1 MMSNEYACNVA
12 VRVVLLCALLA
23 LTCTLRA
30 EWVAYGPPPDAASRC
45 SAAAESGI
53 GSFPGRAGAPR
64 TPPNRPAILNSCL
77 ETRLPASDPIRI
89 RELARSLDFDWRKCF
104 DFVRDNIL
112 FEPYFGFLRGAERT
126 LLDREGNDAD
136 QSLLLVTL
144 LRECGISA
152 TIMYE
157 PYAADGSSG
166 FVVPLSSATNP
177 GEGCSAAAWLGVDET
192 GTGSNIYE
200 RVSKK
205 MLAFQRPCWGMWFP
219 DSPRWLVRTD
229 HFWVAADIEGA
240 VVDLDPSFKPCVVRP
255 GRDAAADMGYS
266 RAALLVAAGG
276 TVGTSSAQSLSGAAV
291 DAALDGYAAE
301 LESVWTNANTSAAD
315 FIGAKTTAPHDAD
328 APTFPGAILSGAPI
342 DFFAQNDD
350 FKNSFR
356 AVATLSIDN
365 GSDSF
370 FLDEVGARTIW
381 MSYES
386 ETGGTLR
393 GVCSVDGEVFWDRTG
408 LSAGNDSLGVT
419 VALTNTFTSA
429 TYSLSRAAANIYALP
444 VGFGGDA
451 RGGMRRWA
459 AERFLEARAN
469 WGESDPRAVA
479 AALHFL
485 GVSWQS
491 QTAMSARLANGLA
504 DEECREFYSIGVAGQ
519 AGAPFVDMK
528 NSWNG
533 HVGGILKFHA
543 LTILR
548 SALEHAVLDQL
559 DGPDAPAA
567 STVKLLALANASGE
581 PVYLADANNWISVS
595 SVLSG
600 WPQAQMDSFAA
611 RIQSGASIL
620 LPQGTAMSVGLWNGR
635 GWMERI
641 ESGGTSWVN
650 MMISGG
656 LNGGNCGSSI
666 MAGEGRY
673 SDNARQMTISTS
685 PHGESTAA
693 DPVSLPSGALVSS
706 ARDLALNAGAPLA
719 WTRRYD
725 SRARH
730 SDGPLGRGWTHG
742 FAARIIETTDP
753 DAVFGGGSTSAAIPS
768 VVAHVVAHDL
778 VVSEADGGLSN
789 GERARRL
796 LLAALVA
803 DWWTRRTTG
812 ASATVD
818 LGDRALAFHR
828 RADGSYAPPPGV
840 SAELRIVDGELR
852 TGTLAERNG
861 PTYHF
866 DASNRL
872 SRVADISG
880 NETTLFYGPDG
891 LLSRVENGFGA
902 SFDVTW
908 SDGRIAS
915 VIDSAGRS
923 VSYAYDGAFL
933 TNVTDAAGESWS
945 MEYDPAT
952 GALAA
957 MSAPDGGET
966 VRSRYNSLVQV
977 TNQTDASGGV
987 WTFGYAAS
995 GGPCPV
1001 TADGRAASPLAAAWD
1016 EDPLGHRQVQS
1027 FDADG
1032 RVLSRMSRDG
1042 ALSSFAY
1049 DGHGH
1054 LVTNV
1059 DALGTIRTA
1068 EWDAND
1074 NLVRM
1079 VEGSGTLVRETS
1091 FAYDVSNRLVSVTNA
1106 LGGVTEFAYDAH
1118 GRVTRILFADGT
1130 SVEREWTGNG
1140 LLSSSSIHNSQFT
1153 ILNSSYAYTEAGL
1166 PASRTT
1172 TGQGLPPEGI
1182 VESFAW
1188 DSAGNLVSFTDG
1200 EGRTTSF
1207 SYDPCGRLVSRTNAL
1222 GGVTAYAYS
1231 ASGFL
1236 TNVTDAAGRSIAIR
1250 RTPSGKVAAV
1260 VFPDGSLSTNIYD
1273 AADRLVAS
1281 TNARGSVVSLSLD
1294 AEGRVVSRT
1303 TAAGTSGVAYNLL
1316 GLPVAATNAAGETA
1330 SFAYDA
1336 LSRLASCTNGL
1347 GFAWEMER
1355 DILGRL
1361 VLVRNPLGKAS
1372 QFGYDAMGRRVSS
1385 TRPSGAADRFGHDA
1399 LGRLVSYTNA
1409 AGSVH
1414 TLVRDALGR
1423 VLSEIDGEGRELYSA
1438 AYDKCGNV
1446 TNLVRGDG
1454 RAASPLAAVSMSYD
1468 ALNRLVS
1475 RTAGDE
1481 KEEFSCDATGLL
1493 LTASNSVARESFAYD
1508 VCGHLAA
1515 SSTLI
1520 GENNYSVSYLRDGGG
1535 IATNISYGAGM
1546 SVSREY
1552 DSDGRL
1558 VRVRDW
1564 LGHEWTFSHNG
1575 EGKPLGGVS
1584 PDWRAHSFSYDAAG
1598 RLSSWSVAGIAGRS
1612 LERDAAGRL
1621 MRETVTAGAMPRPA
1635 KERRAHNT
1643 FDAAGRIVSAD
1654 VECGAGESVHE
1665 VYLHDSCGAV
1675 TNVSAAGETVF
1686 AASYDAQGRLASL
1699 GGPPSSAATFSY
1711 DALGNR
1717 IHANGSM
1724 FIPDHDDPLK
1734 RPLLECDDAGV
1745 PVRAYIWGAGR
1756 LLGWLDFE
1764 SASSGGPRS
1773 GAANGRAASPLAAA
1787 LTIAHCDDRGN
1798 VIALSSADGTILH
1811 TAHYGPHGEDWGT
1824 SGENP
1829 SPFAWLG
1836 GFGVMRVATQSQSPN
1851 SNPQFSILNSQFSI
1865 LYLTRHRLYSPSLRR
1880 FLSSDP
1886 IGLSGGLNLYAY
1898 CSGDPL
1904 SYVDPLGLSPF
1915 DAAVQGFWEGLREG
1929 LSTEARIFDYVWN
1942 TTWEL
1947 LAYNPNIHDAGMQQA
1962 VNDGILAYVG
1972 SPLGR
1977 LGAYDQKPLAADVEL
1992 VSAIWDLGAAAT
2004 VYRNLG
2010 QQETVGQNFSMSP
2023 LGQTVYRVWG
2033 GESSPWGQSWTPI
2046 NPNTV
2051 ENYRSVAG
2059 LPNVNSGRFVTEG
2072 VLISNEGISVRGAQ
2086 IIQEGQQGGLTEYLI
2101 PNAMEKIRIIRVSGA
2116 NPEF

>member
-1 MMSNEYACNVA
+1 MFFRFAI
-12 VRVVLLCALLA
+12 ALLA
-23 LTCTLRA
+23 LTCALRA
-30 EWVAYGPPPDAASRC
+30 EWVVQGPPPDAASRC
-45 SAAAESGI
+45 SAAEESGI
-53 GSFPGRAGAPR
+53 GSSIGRGARPAR
-64 TPPNRPAILNSCL
+64 PPSNRPAILNSCL
-77 ETRLPASDPIRI
+77 ETRLPAPDLIRI
-89 RELARSLDFDWRKCF
+89 RDLARSLDFDWRKCF
-104 DFVRDNIL
+104 GYVRDNIL
-112 FEPYFGFLRGAERT
+112 FESYFGFLRGAERT

-144 LRECGISA
+144 LRECGIAA

-157 PYAADGSSG
+157 PSVKGDSPSEVVSG
-166 FVVPLSSATNP
+166 FVLPLSSATNP

-192 GTGSNIYE
+192 GTGADIYG
-200 RVSKK
+200 RVAAK
-205 MLAFQRPCWGMWFP
+205 MLAFKRPCWGVYFL
-219 DSPRWLVRTD
+219 DSPRWLIYTD
-229 HFWVAADIEGA
+229 HFWVAADVEGA
-240 VVDLDPSFKPCVVRP
+240 TVDLDPSFKPCVVRP

-266 RAALLVAAGG
+266 RAALLLAAGG
-276 TVGTSSAQSLSGAAV
+276 TVGTSSAQSLSASAV

-315 FIGAKTTAPHDAD
+315 FIGVKTTVPQDSD
-328 APTFPGAILSGAPI
+328 APAFPGAILSGAPI
-342 DFFAQNDD
+342 DFLAQDD
-350 FKNSFR
+350 NFKNSFR
-356 AVATLSIDN
+356 ATATLSIGD
-365 GSDSF
+365 GSESF

-381 MSYES
+381 MSYEP
-386 ETGGTLR
+386 EAGGILR
-393 GVCSVDGEVFWDRTG
+393 GVCRVDSEVFWDRTG
-408 LSAGNDSLGVT
+408 LSSGNDSLGVM
-419 VALTNTFTSA
+419 VALTNTLTSA
-429 TYSLSRAAANIYALP
+429 TYSLSRVATNVYAIS

-459 AERFLEARAN
+459 ADRFMEARAK
-469 WGESDPRAVA
+469 WGGGDLRTVA
-479 AALHFL
+479 GALHFL
-485 GVSWQS
+485 GISWQS
-491 QTAMSARLANGLA
+491 QTAMSARLANRLLPG
-504 DEECREFYSIGVAGQ
+504 EFREMYSIGIAGQ
-519 AGAPFVDMK
+519 KQSPFLDMA

-533 HVGGILKFHA
+533 RVGGISKFHA
-543 LTILR
+543 LLIFR

-559 DGPDAPAA
+559 DGPDALAA

-581 PVYLADANNWISVS
+581 PVHLADADNWSTVS
-595 SVLSG
+595 SSLSG
-600 WPQAQMDSFAA
+600 WTQAQMDSFAA
-611 RIQSGASIL
+611 CIQSGASIL
-620 LPQGTAMSVGLWNGR
+620 LPHGTAMSVGSWNGR
-635 GWMERI
+635 GWIERMI
-641 ESGGTSWVN
+641 ENGGSSWVR

-656 LNGGNCGSSI
+656 LNGGYCGTLMSIGGYDAQNCAYLAMIG
-666 MAGEGRY
+666 
-673 SDNARQMTISTS
+673 TS
-685 PHGESTAA
+685 PQGEATAA
-693 DPVSLPSGALVSS
+693 DPVSLPAGAFVSAS
-706 ARDLALNAGAPLA
+706 RDLSLSSGGALA

-742 FAARIIETTDP
+742 FAACVRETTDP
-753 DAVFGGGSTSAAIPS
+753 DAVFGGGSSSAAIPS

-778 VVSEADGGLSN
+778 VVSEAEGGLSN

-812 ASATVD
+812 ASAAVD

-840 SAELRIVDGELR
+840 AATLERGG
-852 TGTLAERNG
+852 TGTTGVPPVGWTLAERNG
-861 PTYHF
+861 PTYLF

-880 NETTLFYGPDG
+880 NETTLSYGSEG

-908 SDGRIAS
+908 SGGRIAS
-915 VIDSAGRS
+915 VADSAGRS
-923 VSYAYDGAFL
+923 VSYAYDSAFL
-933 TNVTDAAGESWS
+933 TNVTDAAGESWG

-952 GALAA
+952 GAIAA
-957 MSAPDGGET
+957 MRRPDGIET
-966 VRSRYNSLVQV
+966 VRSRYNSFGQV
-977 TNQTDASGGV
+977 TNQTDASGGE

-995 GGPCPV
+995 GWPNPV
-1001 TADGRAASPLAAAWD
+1001 TVDGRAASPLAAAWD

-1032 RVLSRMSRDG
+1032 RVLTRTSRDG
-1042 ALSSFAY
+1042 ACASFAY

-1068 EWDAND
+1068 RYDFAD
-1074 NLVRM
+1074 NIAGIS
-1079 VEGSGTLVRETS
+1079 EGVDGLVRETS
-1091 FAYDVSNRLVSVTNA
+1091 FVYDSSNRLVSVTNA

-1140 LLSSSSIHNSQFT
+1140 LLSSSAIHSSQFT
-1153 ILNSSYAYTEAGL
+1153 ILNSSYTYTEAGL
-1166 PASRTT
+1166 PATRKT
-1172 TGQGLPPEGI
+1172 TGQGLPSEGI

-1200 EGRTTSF
+1200 EGRVTSF
-1207 SYDPCGRLVSRTNAL
+1207 AYDPCGRLVSRTNAL

-1236 TNVTDAAGRSIAIR
+1236 TNVTDAAGRSTAIR

-1260 VFPDGSLSTNIYD
+1260 VFPDGSLSTNVYD

-1281 TNARGSVVSLSLD
+1281 TNARGAAVSLSLD

-1336 LSRLASCTNGL
+1336 LSQLASCTNGL

-1361 VLVRNPLGKAS
+1361 VRARNPIGKAR

-1385 TRPSGAADRFGHDA
+1385 ASPSGATDRFAHDA

-1423 VLSEIDGEGRELYSA
+1423 VLSEIDAEGRVLFAA
-1438 AYDKCGNV
+1438 AYDNCGNM
-1446 TNLVRGDG
+1446 TNLVRDTTGTTG
-1454 RAASPLAAVSMSYD
+1454 VPPVGIVFSYD

-1475 RTAGDE
+1475 RAADGE
-1481 KEEFSCDATGLL
+1481 KEEFSYDATRLL
-1493 LTASNSVARESFAYD
+1493 LSASNSVALETFSYD
-1508 VCGHLAA
+1508 QCGRLSGA
-1515 SSTLI
+1515 STLI
-1520 GENNYSVSYLRDGGG
+1520 GQNTYDVAYLRDGGG

-1552 DSDGRL
+1552 DVDGRL

-1564 LGHEWTFSHNG
+1564 LGHEWTFSHDG
-1575 EGKPLGGVS
+1575 EGKPLGGAS
-1584 PDWRAHSFSYDAAG
+1584 PDGRAHSFAYDAAG
-1598 RLSSWSVAGIAGRS
+1598 RLSSWSVAGMAGRS

-1621 MRETVTAGAMPRPA
+1621 MRETVTSGAMPRPA

-1665 VYLHDSCGAV
+1665 VYLHDNCGAV
-1675 TNVSAAGETVF
+1675 TNVAAAGETVF
-1686 AASYDAQGRLASL
+1686 SACYDALGRLTGTTGVSPVAS
-1699 GGPPSSAATFSY
+1699 TYSY

-1717 IHANGSM
+1717 IHADGRT

-1756 LLGWLDFE
+1756 LLGWLDLE
-1764 SASSGGPRS
+1764 
-1773 GAANGRAASPLAAA
+1773 NNNA

-1811 TAHYGPHGEDWGT
+1811 TAHYGPHGEDWGVT
-1824 SGENP
+1824 GENP
-1829 SPFAWLG
+1829 TPFAWLG
-1836 GFGVMRVATQSQSPN
+1836 GLGVMRTDGWLPRSIPNLQSSIFN
-1851 SNPQFSILNSQFSI
+1851 SSFST

-1904 SYVDPLGLSPF
+1904 SYVDPLGLNPSEVSLLGSTLNLLWSCY
-1915 DAAVQGFWEGLREG
+1915 DAKRQL
-1929 LSTEARIFDYVWN
+1929 EARIFDFVWN
-1942 TTWEL
+1942 TGWEL
-1947 LAYNPNIHDAGMQQA
+1947 LVYNPNIHEAGMQQA
-1962 VNDGILAYVG
+1962 VNDSILSYVG

-2010 QQETVGQNFSMSP
+2010 QQETVGKNFSMSP

-2046 NPNTV
+2046 NPNIV

-2059 LPNVNSGRFVTEG
+2059 LPDVNSGRFVTEG
-2072 VLISNEGISVRGAQ
+2072 VLISNEGITVRGAQ

-2101 PNAMEKIRIIRVSGA
+2101 PNAAERIRIIRVSGA